1 MKNNGN
7 WKKGIVWKEVI
18 QKHKGTSRGVR
29 KWLTRVQLISHFGTK
44 QIADAVIQRKVS
56 TPDLAEEVREHPEL
70 PGVGI
75 DIQNSC
81 KLNIYFFSHKR
92 VTIYINNVHQPLA
105 L

>member
-29 KWLTRVQLISHFGTK
+29 KWLTRVQLISHFRTK

-81 KLNIYFFSHKR
+81 KLNIYFFFTQKSYH
-92 VTIYINNVHQPLA
+92 IYQ
-105 L
+105 